1 LPDALVIQ
9 LYLGSA
15 AKPFSLSLVP
25 GSLSMPDYDD
35 ASQKFSSL
43 LRQDLIVAQIG
54 DRDSFEGI
62 DKQGET
68 C

>member
-1 LPDALVIQ
+1 LPDTLVIQ

-15 AKPFSLSLVP
+15 AKPFFLPLIP
-25 GSLSMPDYDD
+25 GSLPMPDYND

-62 DKQGET
+62 DKQEET